1 MKDVPASWPVYRI
14 IRFYRAEHRRARTIK
29 NGLTLKEAQA
39 HCQKPTTRKEGF
51 YFDGYDLIKGFKR
64 TT

>member
-1 MKDVPASWPVYRI
+1 MNDVPARWPVYRI
-14 IRFYRAEHRRARTIK
+14 VRFYRSDRQARTIK

-39 HCQKPTTRKEGF
+39 HCGAPTTRKEGM
-51 YFDGYDLIKGFKR
+51 YFDGYDLMKGFKR